1 MNKKKLLAAYL
12 LYKAGQ
18 KSKAE
23 QPKRSYPIHNM
34 SRGESLPWIII
45 GIVLAVV
52 LIILTK

>member
-34 SRGESLPWIII
+34 SRGEILPWIII
-45 GIVLAVV
+45 GIVLAVI